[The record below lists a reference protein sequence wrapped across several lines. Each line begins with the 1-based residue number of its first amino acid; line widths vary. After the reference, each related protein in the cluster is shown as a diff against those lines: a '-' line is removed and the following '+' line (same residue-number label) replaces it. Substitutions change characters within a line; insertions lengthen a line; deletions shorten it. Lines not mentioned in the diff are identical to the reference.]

1 MDEFKKIKHNDNYE
15 KVLPT
20 RLRGLMEQRGMT
32 QSDLASRIGL
42 TRAAVSQY
50 CRGGTSPDWET
61 LCHIAKVLESS
72 VDYLVGLTDCVTPNM
87 ECRAVCDYTGLSEAA
102 LDALLGADWFVELV
116 GSDGETLLDRS
127 GEPLRLPHDGLF
139 LPEVLSMMLEDP
151 EFLQILGNL
160 SLQTREQY
168 RLEREKY
175 DSTTGQD
182 SVTTENGVITRRNPA
197 MSPFTDPYR
206 DLLLGGMARHFANVA
221 ERLLT
226 RYETEH
232 PLDLEHLARY
242 NAAYHEILR
251 RAASRNPQADNP
263 RDEKSPP

>member
-15 KVLPT
+15 MVLPT

-42 TRAAVSQY
+42 TRAAGSQY
-50 CRGGTSPDWET
+50 CRGGTSPEWET
-61 LCHIAKVLESS
+61 LCHIAKVLETS
-72 VDYLVGLTDCVTPNM
+72 VDYMVGLTDCVTPNM

-127 GEPLRLPHDGLF
+127 SEPLRLPHDGLF

-182 SVTTENGVITRRNPA
+182 SVTTETGVITRRNPA

-263 RDEKSPP
+263 RDEKSAP

>member
-1 MDEFKKIKHNDNYE
+1 MDECKKIKHNENYGN
-15 KVLPT
+15 VLPA
-20 RLRGLMEQRGMT
+20 RLRGLMEQRGVT
-32 QSDLASRIGL
+32 QSDLAAKLNI

-50 CRGGTSPDWET
+50 CRGGTSPDWER
-61 LCHIAKVLESS
+61 LRQIAEVLGAS

-127 GEPLRLPHDGLF
+127 GEPLRLPHDGMF
-139 LPEVLSMMLEDP
+139 LPEVLSMLLEDP

-182 SVTTENGVITRRNPA
+182 SVTTENGVTTRRNPV

-263 RDEKSPP
+263 RDEKSAP